1 MKYLISLFA
10 LLPSVLFAG
19 GVLVQ
24 FDSSKSSLL
33 ADLKSEQ
40 NTKIRKISTL
50 IPNLY
55 HIQSEFR
62 SDKFLLDNLLAQKD
76 TKRGELNHKISIL
89 PTKIGKALQCKKRA
103 LVSEEGFPNDPYF
116 NEQWALYQEEN
127 DEASP
132 FRKDLGALEAW
143 KITKGSK
150 KIKIAV
156 IDTGVDYNHKE
167 LKANMWV
174 NEVELNGKTGV
185 DDDNNGYID
194 DIHGYNTVEHNGD
207 PMDDNGHG
215 THCAGIIGAVQ
226 NNGLGISGIMPEVTL
241 VAVKFLG
248 ASGGGED
255 SNAIEAIEYAIKA
268 GVDIMSNSWGSSQGS
283 IFLKEIVQKAQES
296 GIYFVVAAG
305 NNADDT
311 DSYPMY
317 PSVYAKDLNNVF
329 SVASHTPNLSLSYF
343 SNYGN
348 ESVTIAAP
356 GDNILSTTPND
367 MVMTM
372 SGTSMAAPYVAGII
386 GLLISHEGSL
396 PFDELQQRFLDNSV
410 PSRNFKRIMTEG
422 RIHAEA
428 LLTKFVP
435 PRPDDSAW
443 KDYELDEPFES
454 VHPMPR
460 GAWITKQIK
469 IPGAR
474 FIRVIVEKFDLE
486 DGFDFFKI
494 KEGGQSVHRIVI
506 DELTGAGENYTT
518 EYLDGDSI
526 ELIISST
533 YVPSRTWGVKILKLQ
548 YIK

>member
-1 MKYLISLFA
+1 
-10 LLPSVLFAG
+10 
-19 GVLVQ
+19 
-24 FDSSKSSLL
+24 
-33 ADLKSEQ
+33 
-40 NTKIRKISTL
+40 
-50 IPNLY
+50 
-55 HIQSEFR
+55 
-62 SDKFLLDNLLAQKD
+62 
-76 TKRGELNHKISIL
+76 
-89 PTKIGKALQCKKRA
+89 
-103 LVSEEGFPNDPYF
+103 
-116 NEQWALYQEEN
+116 
-127 DEASP
+127 
-132 FRKDLGALEAW
+132 
-143 KITKGSK
+143 
-150 KIKIAV
+150 
-156 IDTGVDYNHKE
+156 
-167 LKANMWV
+167 
-174 NEVELNGKTGV
+174 
-185 DDDNNGYID
+185 
-194 DIHGYNTVEHNGD
+194 
-207 PMDDNGHG
+207 
-215 THCAGIIGAVQ
+215 
-226 NNGLGISGIMPEVTL
+226 MPEVTL

-248 ASGGGED
+248 ESGVGED